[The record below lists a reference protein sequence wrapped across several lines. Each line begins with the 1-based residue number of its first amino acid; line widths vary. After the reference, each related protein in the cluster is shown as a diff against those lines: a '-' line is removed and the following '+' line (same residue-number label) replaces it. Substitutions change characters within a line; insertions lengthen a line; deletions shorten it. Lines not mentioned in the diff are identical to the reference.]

1 VGACVGLLVALA
13 LEPPVTCA
21 NSMRTV
27 IQYGVR
33 WWGALALVAGFGAVS
48 SGCASAGGRASPR
61 AALVAF
67 QRAIERNDVDA
78 LYQMLPANARRDES
92 LPQFRQR
99 IQGERAE
106 LRSVSDEVRRALD
119 GRRSPWLALPSRA
132 GGTVTVVDTADG
144 WRMGRPAIGP
154 GPAPTPQDAARA
166 LREAIARRNLA
177 AILSTLSSRSRG
189 AVQSELAML
198 LDALED
204 PAALEVRPTSAGPG
218 GTESIALRLPDG
230 RSLILVREGSDWRVD
245 DIQ

>member
-1 VGACVGLLVALA
+1 
-13 LEPPVTCA
+13 
-21 NSMRTV
+21 
-27 IQYGVR
+27 
-33 WWGALALVAGFGAVS
+33 
-48 SGCASAGGRASPR
+48 
-61 AALVAF
+61 
-67 QRAIERNDVDA
+67 
-78 LYQMLPANARRDES
+78 
-92 LPQFRQR
+92 
-99 IQGERAE
+99 
-106 LRSVSDEVRRALD
+106 
-119 GRRSPWLALPSRA
+119 
-132 GGTVTVVDTADG
+132 
-144 WRMGRPAIGP
+144 MGRPAVGP

-177 AILSTLSSRSRG
+177 AILSTLSSRARG